1 MHDQPSNRFLVASGQ
16 PNGGLQILTPFEDT
30 TENQSNFI
38 FPLVD
43 QGVSITCMTLS
54 EQHVALGTSQGNVLQ
69 FELAGYIKH
78 RTQGPINLTVDAAAF
93 PSAREA
99 NFTSPSNT
107 PSDIPPEEKIPL
119 VMPSSIAA
127 SPSVLICPTVLQSTH
142 LGGMTGFSSFIM
154 CGNPVVSKVGSRAE
168 SSFGPMAIKPMIP
181 SPKRTVAETI
191 LSAGSRKDGDRGQII
206 ATAAVDVSLHPR
218 TTAMVRKGRKP
229 WALRENPNK
238 FIFSERLS
246 SSCYMP
252 DSRRTGRAGK
262 LSSAVSNALPHVD
275 GVVDNRRRPVVPDRY
290 RLTLRPQRVTTEHFK
305 HSTHNATGM
314 WPGWDYPPSMP
325 NAHVPAVLVLLY
337 FEPEV
342 RTAMLE
348 RQFDKRLYTSKTVEQ
363 VPILSTELG
372 FLYHYME
379 SISHNAM
386 IHPGDEVDPQI
397 GVFTPVNF
405 LAAFASMPEAANLA
419 LLDDNPAVAVTAQRP
434 EAFYRFLLHHL
445 DKEAGSKK
453 SPKKILD
460 SVHGISFI
468 SSNEFVSGNGKPT
481 VSQSRALTLDLSY
494 SVPVRSKETK
504 LRFGEILRH
513 SLRRETKL
521 RAWNNTTQSY
531 ETVVQRKVATTLPA
545 ILSISCACAGRQ
557 EGEGLSI
564 WRTCF
569 HDHNLWLPEIVEIE
583 LDEGDD
589 VVVRELIDC
598 GELEEKWITFDA
610 KSTMAPKMST
620 PLVKDRAS
628 KNAKQL
634 EHVEEL
640 SKLLQQEGGK
650 GNHEFT
656 LTSNLTHDV
665 IASRIERL
673 KHCRKVIPNQP
684 EWVLFN
690 GYVVTPTSVEDARS
704 FHVGFREPCIL
715 VYRSIA
721 ESARVNPRVNA
732 MHVAP
737 TSQDIMNV
745 IQSKSLSSG
754 HPSKHAIKS
763 ISDLPGEGD
772 IVALDAEFVS
782 VQEEKIVI
790 GDTGDKIIFNETRH
804 ALARVS
810 VVDCRYNSVL
820 IDDHVLPKEP
830 VVDCL
835 TRFSGI
841 RPGDLD
847 PKTSPHHLVP
857 ARTAYLKLRSL
868 LERRCIF
875 LGHGLSTDFLTAN
888 LFVPPHQII
897 DTVELYHKD
906 RHRYISLR
914 FLANYVLGRDTQ
926 QEVHDS
932 VEDAMTAYEL
942 FQRAKELMANGS
954 FARFLDELYE
964 NGQRVNW
971 RLGVDGQPPNSTS
984 RRSIKPL

>member
-1 MHDQPSNRFLVASGQ
+1 
-16 PNGGLQILTPFEDT
+16 
-30 TENQSNFI
+30 
-38 FPLVD
+38 
-43 QGVSITCMTLS
+43 
-54 EQHVALGTSQGNVLQ
+54 
-69 FELAGYIKH
+69 
-78 RTQGPINLTVDAAAF
+78 
-93 PSAREA
+93 
-99 NFTSPSNT
+99 
-107 PSDIPPEEKIPL
+107 
-119 VMPSSIAA
+119 
-127 SPSVLICPTVLQSTH
+127 
-142 LGGMTGFSSFIM
+142 
-154 CGNPVVSKVGSRAE
+154 
-168 SSFGPMAIKPMIP
+168 
-181 SPKRTVAETI
+181 
-191 LSAGSRKDGDRGQII
+191 
-206 ATAAVDVSLHPR
+206 
-218 TTAMVRKGRKP
+218 
-229 WALRENPNK
+229 
-238 FIFSERLS
+238 
-246 SSCYMP
+246 
-252 DSRRTGRAGK
+252 
-262 LSSAVSNALPHVD
+262 
-275 GVVDNRRRPVVPDRY
+275 
-290 RLTLRPQRVTTEHFK
+290 
-305 HSTHNATGM
+305 
-314 WPGWDYPPSMP
+314 MP

-481 VSQSRALTLDLSY
+481 VSQSRALTLICRTVFL
-494 SVPVRSKETK
+494 
-504 LRFGEILRH
+504 FA
-513 SLRRETKL
+513 LRRRNCDL
-521 RAWNNTTQSY
+521 SY

-628 KNAKQL
+628 KNAKVRYRLESVLSFVRDDSDFRVDKEGKSEGHHVLHARVPLDYRKRALSKQL

-690 GYVVTPTSVEDARS
+690 GLCLLAT
-704 FHVGFREPCIL
+704 L
-715 VYRSIA
+715 
-721 ESARVNPRVNA
+721 
-732 MHVAP
+732 
-737 TSQDIMNV
+737 
-745 IQSKSLSSG
+745 
-754 HPSKHAIKS
+754 KHAIKS

-897 DTVELYHKD
+897 DTVELYHKID
-906 RHRYISLR
+906 IDI
-914 FLANYVLGRDTQ
+914 FLCASWPITFWGGTR
-926 QEVHDS
+926 
-932 VEDAMTAYEL
+932 
-942 FQRAKELMANGS
+942 
-954 FARFLDELYE
+954 
-964 NGQRVNW
+964 
-971 RLGVDGQPPNSTS
+971 S
-984 RRSIKPL
+984 RKFMIVWKTP